1 VPQTSTATAKNLYQQ
16 WGGEFAKRPGVPSMS
31 GGPVAEE
38 WPQLTAE
45 PALSGACDRV
55 CVELGGAWTSSKSR
69 RAASGFGRSCS
80 SS

>member
-1 VPQTSTATAKNLYQQ
+1 MPETSTDLVKALCRG
-16 WGGEFAKRPGVPSMS
+16 WGGEFANRPRHALDEWRIV
-31 GGPVAEE
+31 VEE

-45 PALSGACDRV
+45 SVPSSACDRV
-55 CVELGGAWTSSKSR
+55 RVELGRAWTSSKSR

>member
-1 VPQTSTATAKNLYQQ
+1 MPQTSTAIVKDLYQR
-16 WGGEFAKRPGVPSMS
+16 WGGEFAKAARHALDEWRAAV
-31 GGPVAEE
+31 EE

-45 PALSGACDRV
+45 PAPSGACDRV
-55 CVELGGAWTSSKSR
+55 RAELGGAWTSSKSG